1 MRNGRGEYDRIA
13 LYKNKKAMEPIV
25 VLEKDQFTP
34 YVFDD
39 AQVDDKLTP
48 AFRNMRLLEL
58 AQDGTQ
64 LKLWV
69 SPAVDLNNDDLWF
82 D

>member
-1 MRNGRGEYDRIA
+1 MILSACHLPIAHQLAPVQSLINFLSEPPIKEKGERGEYDRIA

-39 AQVDDKLTP
+39 AQVDEI
-48 AFRNMRLLEL
+48 NH
-58 AQDGTQ
+58 
-64 LKLWV
+64 
-69 SPAVDLNNDDLWF
+69 
-82 D
+82 